1 MLVGQVD
8 TVYFACEFYCNYIGK
23 DCAGAWEDKNN
34 DCEILNTE
42 SCFHNFGSY
51 THDAICQCKSEGL
64 FTFKNLSSQEVTIT
78 F

>member
-1 MLVGQVD
+1 MGAA
-8 TVYFACEFYCNYIGK
+8 TVPMQIPTFGIFEHPY
-23 DCAGAWEDKNN
+23 CAGAWEDKNN